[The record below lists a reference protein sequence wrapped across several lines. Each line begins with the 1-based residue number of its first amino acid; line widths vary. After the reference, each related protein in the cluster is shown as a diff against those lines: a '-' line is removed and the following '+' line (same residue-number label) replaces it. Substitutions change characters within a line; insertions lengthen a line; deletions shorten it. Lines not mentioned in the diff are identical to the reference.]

1 MSGMD
6 ADPHA
11 LHSRLQAGE
20 AQALLEFIDLHHER
34 LLRLIRLRLNPAL
47 GRTLTPEDV
56 LQDVFAIASTKL
68 GSFPRARAA
77 SSFLWL
83 RVHVLQ
89 AITAVHR
96 QYLGAGL
103 MDNGKEIAPPA
114 SPGALGTLF
123 ARTAA
128 SATGVVEELAA
139 AGIISA
145 ALLQLAAG
153 DREMIALRHGEALDH
168 DELGELLSILPRAA
182 GIRYQ
187 RAAMRLR
194 ELLAAKRLRLPD
206 LPER

>member
-1 MSGMD
+1 MIGMD

-68 GSFPRARAA
+68 GSFP
-77 SSFLWL
+77 
-83 RVHVLQ
+83 
-89 AITAVHR
+89 
-96 QYLGAGL
+96 GL

-114 SPGALGTLF
+114 SPGALGTRF

-153 DREMIALRHGEALDH
+153 DREMIALRHGETLDH